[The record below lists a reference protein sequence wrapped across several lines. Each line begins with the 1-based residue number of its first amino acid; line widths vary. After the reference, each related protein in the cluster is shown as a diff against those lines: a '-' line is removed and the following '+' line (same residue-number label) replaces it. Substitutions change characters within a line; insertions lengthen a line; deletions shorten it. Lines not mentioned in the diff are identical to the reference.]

1 MTGKWDSMPTDQPTS
16 FHRVAADTK
25 NIGFVREVMHFLREK
40 KKWWLL
46 PVLLIL
52 LPFGLLMIL
61 SGTAAAPFIYTLF

>member
-1 MTGKWDSMPTDQPTS
+1 MPTQQPKS
-16 FHRVAADTK
+16 FDTVAADTK
-25 NIGFVREVMHFLREK
+25 NIGFASEVMHFLREK

>member
-1 MTGKWDSMPTDQPTS
+1 MTHQPGN
-16 FHRVAADTK
+16 FDKVAADTR
-25 NIGFVREVMHFLREK
+25 NIGFVREVMYFLREK